1 MSLNSGDFILNYD
14 PHMNITDNKEDAEK
28 LFRNEEM
35 SIKIILEED
44 IEKIISKE
52 IKSQEVA
59 IQISQR
65 KFNSLRKN
73 GYIVF
78 ENKYWVLKTGTYEYT
93 KEKGLIFRKIDNYY

>member
-1 MSLNSGDFILNYD
+1 M
-14 PHMNITDNKEDAEK
+14 E
-28 LFRNEEM
+28 
-35 SIKIILEED
+35 
-44 IEKIISKE
+44 
-52 IKSQEVA
+52 
-59 IQISQR
+59 ISQR